1 VADVT
6 LWHNPRCSKS
16 RAALKLLEDAG
27 ASVSV
32 RRYLE
37 DAPTLAELTAL
48 HRALGRPVLDMVRTG
63 EAAFRV
69 AGLTKS
75 SDDDAL
81 LQAMAD
87 HPILIERPVAIRGD
101 RAVIGRPPE
110 DVLSLLP

>member
-1 VADVT
+1 MADVI

-27 ASVSV
+27 VAVTV

-48 HRALGRPVLDMVRTG
+48 HRALARPALDMVRTG
-63 EAAFRV
+63 EAAFRA
-69 AGLTKS
+69 AGLTKGA
-75 SDDDAL
+75 SDDML
-81 LQAMAD
+81 LEAMAE
-87 HPILIERPVAIRGD
+87 HPILIERPVAIRGA

-110 DVLSLLP
+110 AVLSLLP